1 MRVEAAGFEVSIAVL
16 ARMGPLMAA
25 PRDAGVSL
33 IGIGWIV
40 IRQLSS
46 SCCVALLRRF
56 ALRCSDTFT

>member
-1 MRVEAAGFEVSIAVL
+1 
-16 ARMGPLMAA
+16 MGPLMAA

-46 SCCVALLRRF
+46 SHGRGCYSALLCAAQAQAQ
-56 ALRCSDTFT
+56 ALAFT